1 MERVPDQVHPGMAPG
16 APTAKTGGMRIQ
28 TFSIVAGSA
37 ICNASCPFCVS
48 KMTPPQGMTNRLP
61 EPHWRNFA
69 KACRLAELAG
79 VTTVLI
85 TGKGEPTLYP
95 DQITRY
101 LEALALREFP
111 FIELQTN
118 GITIADGRIDD
129 GTLARWYELGL
140 TTVIISMTGID
151 AELNRQVY
159 LPKRERYIDL
169 AALVARLHGV
179 GFSVR
184 FGCVALRDG
193 VSTPEKLQELLAF
206 ARRERVEQ
214 LTVRPVT
221 TPDPDTVQDQA
232 VFAWSRE
239 HAVSDERWRAVVEWT
254 ESHGRRLMTL
264 AHGAVVFDVG
274 GQNLCLSNCLTI
286 RPDESELR
294 QLIFFPDGKLRYDWQ
309 YAGAI
314 LL

>member
-1 MERVPDQVHPGMAPG
+1 
-16 APTAKTGGMRIQ
+16 MRIQ
-28 TFSIVAGSA
+28 TFSIVTGSA

-69 KACRLAELAG
+69 KACRLAEQAG
-79 VTTVLI
+79 VTTVLL

-95 DQITRY
+95 DQLTAY

-118 GITIADGRIDD
+118 GIAIADGRIGDD
-129 GTLARWYELGL
+129 TLKRWYDLGL
-140 TTVIISMTGID
+140 STVIISMTGID

-159 LPKRERYIDL
+159 LPKRDSYIDL
-169 AALVARLHGV
+169 QALVTRLHSH

-193 VSTPEKLQELLAF
+193 VSTPAKLAELIDF
-206 ARRERVEQ
+206 ARRERVGQ

-232 VFAWSRE
+232 TYAWTRD
-239 HAVSDERWRAVVEWT
+239 HAVSDAQWQTVVDWVEAC
-254 ESHGRRLMTL
+254 GKRLMSL

-274 GQNLCLSNCLTI
+274 GQNLCISTCLTI
-286 RPDESELR
+286 RPDEAELR